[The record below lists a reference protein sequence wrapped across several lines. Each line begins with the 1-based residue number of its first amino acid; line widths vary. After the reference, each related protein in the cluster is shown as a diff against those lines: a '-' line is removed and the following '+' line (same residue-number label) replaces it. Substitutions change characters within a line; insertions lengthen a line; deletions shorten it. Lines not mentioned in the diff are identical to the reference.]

1 VQKRRYKSGYHIEF
15 FAKEHKTDFKKNEPE
30 VEKREMSN
38 ECLMASADTASAMV
52 IDHLPKTYPQASSDK
67 KESQATVK
75 RIKRKQVLANHSKA
89 EEPNDNATPQKINA
103 EVHPSAA
110 GSFLMGVLSALSFIM
125 LFAIQFN
132 PVWLVVALI
141 IALIVFALLA
151 KKMAKQAF
159 DDMYYARNRYS
170 GKGLAAAG
178 LALGVVS
185 IVALI
190 GLALVILFGIAF
202 ISFS

>member
-1 VQKRRYKSGYHIEF
+1 MNGYHVEF
-15 FAKEHKTDFKKNEPE
+15 FSRENAPDQKDDLPIAAEQKESHET
-30 VEKREMSN
+30 
-38 ECLMASADTASAMV
+38 LMASNDSV
-52 IDHLPKTYPQASSDK
+52 KLSLEKNLPELQQEHSSEK
-67 KESQATVK
+67 VATQTGNRKIKPKEKLQPN
-75 RIKRKQVLANHSKA
+75 RKYLKQTEAAV
-89 EEPNDNATPQKINA
+89 PQKINA

-110 GSFLMGVLSALSFIM
+110 GSLLMGILSAVSFIM
-125 LFAIQFN
+125 LFVIQFN

-178 LALGVVS
+178 LGLGVIS
-185 IVALI
+185 IVALF